1 MHPPGFLAV
10 ECLADPQLLPIT
22 ITPSNSNIQA
32 VNRRTFL
39 FVTNIAFLVSL
50 QIYILITMESLSY
63 CKIAVMT
70 LLSIIDVALDWLLHL
85 DKHLQALVG
94 EYKNFTYVILFLIVF
109 VETGLVVMPLLPG
122 DSLLFAAG
130 SIAAMDNTL
139 NIFILIPLLIIAALL
154 GDNLNY
160 FIGSKFGTR
169 VFDLNWKLLKREYLE
184 RTEQFY
190 EKHGGYTLIMARF
203 VPIVR
208 TFAPFAAGLGTM
220 SYRKFIGYCI
230 SGAVLW
236 VTTIS
241 SAGYFF
247 GKLPWVSKNFELVVF
262 GIIGISLLP
271 IVYQA
276 IKVKFNK
283 N

>member
-1 MHPPGFLAV
+1 MQPPGFLVV
-10 ECLADPQLLPIT
+10 ECFADPQLLT
-22 ITPSNSNIQA
+22 ITTIPINITA
-32 VNRRTFL
+32 HKAIFRAFL
-39 FVTNIAFLVSL
+39 FVINIPFLVTL

-70 LLSIIDVALDWLLHL
+70 LLSVIDVALDWLLHL
-85 DKHLQALVG
+85 DKHLQALVA
-94 EYKNFTYVILFLIVF
+94 EYKSFTYVILFLIVF

-139 NIFILIPLLIIAALL
+139 NIFILIPLLICAALL
-154 GDNLNY
+154 GDNINY
-160 FIGSKFGTR
+160 FIGSKFGTK

-236 VTTIS
+236 VTSIS

-247 GKLPWVSKNFELVVF
+247 GKLPWVQKNFELVVF

-271 IVYQA
+271 IVFQA
-276 IKVKFNK
+276 IKAKVSK
-283 N
+283 